1 MGELERIEAAY
12 GSVAEYNR
20 VMSEEYEY
28 DDYGNLVP
36 REEYEPTEEEL
47 QKMHEEH
54 VDFQNMLKYLNG
66 DIDEDSQKLYTEI
79 YSHEPKREDFD
90 DYNEY
95 VRAGYKFGDDKY
107 YKVVEFV
114 EAKYGVKFDVHNNVY
129 RMGIDKFGIEIS
141 WSDCGRVYHPALVN
155 MDYDLFSRIFRD
167 LHYFRMSP
175 TFFYQRLDGKGDL
188 YASNVSLGDIR
199 YSYISG
205 QGKYPSMQ
213 DLLNEW
219 EKYKNIMRTA
229 NVMQGIADK
238 ISGGNK

>member
-20 VMSEEYEY
+20 VMAEEYEY
-28 DDYGNLVP
+28 DEYGNLVP

-66 DIDEDSQKLYTEI
+66 EIDEDSQKLYAEI

-90 DYNEY
+90 DYNKY
-95 VRAGYKFGDDKY
+95 VYASYDFGDYKHD
-107 YKVVEFV
+107 KVVEFV
-114 EAKYGVKFDVHNNVY
+114 EAKYGVKFDVNNNVFK
-129 RMGIDKFGIEIS
+129 MDIDKFGIEIS
-141 WSDCGRVYHPALVN
+141 KSDYGRVYHPALVN

-188 YASNVSLGDIR
+188 YASNVSLGEIR

-205 QGKYPSMQ
+205 QDKYPSMR

-219 EKYKNIMRTA
+219 EKYKNILKTA
-229 NVMQGIADK
+229 NVMQSIAEK
-238 ISGGNK
+238 ISGGSK

>member
-20 VMSEEYEY
+20 VMAEEYEY
-28 DDYGNLVP
+28 DEYGNLVP

-54 VDFQNMLKYLNG
+54 VDFQNMLKYLSG
-66 DIDEDSQKLYTEI
+66 EIDEDSQKLYAEI
-79 YSHEPKREDFD
+79 YSHEPKREDFN
-90 DYNEY
+90 DYNDY

-107 YKVVEFV
+107 DKVVEIV
-114 EAKYGVKFDVHNNVY
+114 ESKYGVKFDVNNKVFK
-129 RMGIDKFGIEIS
+129 MDIDKFGIEINHY
-141 WSDCGRVYHPALVN
+141 DCGRVYHPAVIN
-155 MDYDLFSRIFRD
+155 MNYDLFSRIFRD

-213 DLLNEW
+213 DLRNEW
-219 EKYKNIMRTA
+219 EKFKNIMRTA
-229 NVMQGIADK
+229 NVMQSIAEK
-238 ISGGNK
+238 ISGGTK